1 MTNNGIKQVLERT
14 KRKHWK
20 QFQKETFAAIWVL
33 AEEAKKIVSTF
44 SDVISVNILDAEQ
57 CKELKMGAYLSVAAA
72 TTENPPYFIHLCF
85 KTLTNEHKRKI
96 ALVGKGLT
104 FDSGGYNLK
113 TGAGS
118 KIELMKYDMGGAAV
132 VLGATKALGEIRP
145 FGVEVHFIVAACE
158 NMISGA
164 GMRPG
169 DIVTAS
175 NEIHFINLL
184 IMELVFNSSR
194 ERKIGEVTY
203 YLEDPNCVDQQFEKL
218 EFVELREF
226 EGTIF
231 ELILLKQILAYPFT
245 FKDDC

>member
-1 MTNNGIKQVLERT
+1 MAGIAREQVPLQATAESSTGSRGVVAGAGMAKQ
-14 KRKHWK
+14 
-20 QFQKETFAAIWVL
+20 WVL

-72 TTENPPYFIHLCF
+72 TTENPPYFIRLCF

-132 VLGATKALGEIRP
+132 VLGLNVSGNEVPGFSFAVKTVDVNNMPGLNTLGISIIR
-145 FGVEVHFIVAACE
+145 
-158 NMISGA
+158 
-164 GMRPG
+164 G
-169 DIVTAS
+169 D
-175 NEIHFINLL
+175 
-184 IMELVFNSSR
+184 
-194 ERKIGEVTY
+194 
-203 YLEDPNCVDQQFEKL
+203 LEPQRIAPL
-218 EFVELREF
+218 H
-226 EGTIF
+226 TH
-231 ELILLKQILAYPFT
+231 P
-245 FKDDC
+245 

>member
-1 MTNNGIKQVLERT
+1 MSPNDFGDSPFVYLIAVSCLPSAPSRSGPLGG
-14 KRKHWK
+14 
-20 QFQKETFAAIWVL
+20 VL

-184 IMELVFNSSR
+184 IMELASSSSSFFLILFQYSNELFNF
-194 ERKIGEVTY
+194 I
-203 YLEDPNCVDQQFEKL
+203 FEKKRIGVNNVL
-218 EFVELREF
+218 AKNLVVKEVYKEIKC
-226 EGTIF
+226 EGYF
-231 ELILLKQILAYPFT
+231 CKHT
-245 FKDDC
+245 FF